1 MAETTYDYFYGAQA
15 EQFTFYRLPKVL
27 ITDPRFK
34 KVSSDAKILYGV
46 MLERMSLS
54 MKNQWI
60 DEQNRVY
67 IIFTL
72 EDIMDTFACG
82 ERKAG
87 YLLSELD
94 TKTGIGL
101 VEKKRQGLGK
111 PNLLYLKNF
120 IVKEEITAEDMQ
132 VQSGKI
138 LQVCDSR
145 DREGGMKS
153 GWEEYP
159 LSAEDTMKSTGNEK
173 NRTQS
178 GTILQVQN
186 RIIQPFSPEHSGV
199 IPFGSIEES
208 QNYGDLKERKNQ
220 NAQLQSGKNMQV
232 QSGTNMRIQSGK
244 NVQVQSGTNMLIQSG
259 KNVQLQSSTNAQVK
273 SGRKL
278 PVNNINNNNTDLSKK
293 ESIYPSIRSSPE
305 EINACREIIKKNI
318 GYGYIRAD
326 CVWKEEEYLDELVEL
341 MVETVCIV
349 EDPIKIGGKLYP
361 YELVKQRF
369 LKLEESHIRYILNS
383 LHDNTTKVKNIRG
396 YLLTSLMNASLT
408 ISHAYQAEVNYDLNN
423 PDISQG

>member
-1 MAETTYDYFYGAQA
+1 MADTTYDYFYGTQA

-60 DEQNRVY
+60 DEYNRVY

-72 EDIMDTFACG
+72 EDIMETFACG

-120 IVKEEITAEDMQ
+120 ILKEGSCAEDVQ

-138 LQVCDSR
+138 LQVCNIEKENGEKVSR
-145 DREGGMKS
+145 
-153 GWEEYP
+153 EEYAI
-159 LSAEDTMKSTGNEK
+159 SASCVETVSENNQIE
-173 NRTQS
+173 
-178 GTILQVQN
+178 
-186 RIIQPFSPEHSGV
+186 IIPFSENM
-199 IPFGSIEES
+199 ES
-208 QNYGDLKERKNQ
+208 QNCHYLETHSDKTVQFQREDNV
-220 NAQLQSGKNMQV
+220 QV
-232 QSGTNMRIQSGK
+232 KSGTNLQIQSGK
-244 NVQVQSGTNMLIQSG
+244 NVQVKNGTN
-259 KNVQLQSSTNAQVK
+259 VQDQTSNILQVK
-273 SGRKL
+273 SGNIL
-278 PVNNINNNNTDLSKK
+278 PTNNINKNNTEMSKK
-293 ESIYPSIRSSPE
+293 ESIYPSIRSTPE
-305 EINACREIIKKNI
+305 EINACRKMIKESI
-318 GYGYIRAD
+318 GYDYIHSD
-326 CVWKEEEYLDELVEL
+326 CVWNEEEYLDELVEL
-341 MVETVCIV
+341 MVETVCII
-349 EDPIKIGGKLYP
+349 EDPIKIGGKFYP
-361 YELVKQRF
+361 YAIVKQWI
-369 LKLEESHIRYILNS
+369 LSLDESHIRYILNS
-383 LHDNTTKVKNIRG
+383 LHDNKTKVRNIKS

-423 PDISQG
+423 PNVNQG

>member
-1 MAETTYDYFYGAQA
+1 MADTTYDYFYGTQA

-27 ITDPRFK
+27 ITDPRFR

-60 DEQNRVY
+60 DDYNRVY

-94 TKTGIGL
+94 SKTGVGL

-120 IVKEEITAEDMQ
+120 ILKEESSVVEVQ

-138 LQVCDSR
+138 LQVCENIESENEENNYFEESLSSVDSVKTGQEK
-145 DREGGMKS
+145 REN
-153 GWEEYP
+153 Y
-159 LSAEDTMKSTGNEK
+159 
-173 NRTQS
+173 QS
-178 GTILQVQN
+178 GKILQVKN
-186 RIIQPFSPEHSGV
+186 CKKQPFENDKKEIILFEEGIKSPNGGV
-199 IPFGSIEES
+199 S
-208 QNYGDLKERKNQ
+208 RV
-220 NAQLQSGKNMQV
+220 QSDKTVQIQSENMQV
-232 QSGTNMRIQSGK
+232 QSGKNVRIKSGKNVQVQSGKNVRIKSGK
-244 NVQVQSGTNMLIQSG
+244 NVQVQSGTN
-259 KNVQLQSSTNAQVK
+259 VQVK
-273 SGRKL
+273 SGKIL
-278 PVNNINNNNTDLSKK
+278 PVNNINNNNTEMSKK
-293 ESIYPSIRSSPE
+293 ESIYPSIRSTPE
-305 EINACREIIKKNI
+305 EISACREMIKENI
-318 GYGYIRAD
+318 GYDYIRSD
-326 CVWKEEEYLDELVEL
+326 CMWKEEEYLDELVEL

-361 YELVKQRF
+361 YEIVKQRI
-369 LKLEESHIRYILNS
+369 LDLQESHIRYILNS
-383 LHDNTTKVKNIRG
+383 LHDNRTKVRNIRG

-408 ISHAYQAEVNYDLNN
+408 ISHAYQAEVNFDLNN
-423 PDISQG
+423 PNVNQG

>member
-1 MAETTYDYFYGAQA
+1 MADTTYDYFYGTQA

-60 DEQNRVY
+60 DEYNRVY

-72 EDIMDTFACG
+72 EDIMQTFACG

-120 IVKEEITAEDMQ
+120 ILKEGSCAEDVQ

-138 LQVCDSR
+138 LQVCKNMEKENGEKVSR
-145 DREGGMKS
+145 
-153 GWEEYP
+153 EEYAI
-159 LSAEDTMKSTGNEK
+159 SASCVETVSENNQIE
-173 NRTQS
+173 
-178 GTILQVQN
+178 
-186 RIIQPFSPEHSGV
+186 IIPFSENM
-199 IPFGSIEES
+199 ES
-208 QNYGDLKERKNQ
+208 QNCHYLETHSDKTVQFQREDNV
-220 NAQLQSGKNMQV
+220 QV
-232 QSGTNMRIQSGK
+232 KSGTNLRIQSGK
-244 NVQVQSGTNMLIQSG
+244 NVQVKSGKNVRIQSG
-259 KNVQLQSSTNAQVK
+259 KNVQVKSGKIAQDKTSNILQVK
-273 SGRKL
+273 SGNIL
-278 PVNNINNNNTDLSKK
+278 PTNNINNNNTEMSKK
-293 ESIYPSIRSSPE
+293 ESIYPSIRSTPE
-305 EINACREIIKKNI
+305 EISACREMIKENI
-318 GYGYIRAD
+318 GYDYIHSD

-361 YELVKQRF
+361 YEIVKQRIMD
-369 LKLEESHIRYILNS
+369 LQESHIRYILNS
-383 LHDNTTKVKNIRG
+383 LHDNKTKVRNIRG

-408 ISHAYQAEVNYDLNN
+408 ISHAYQAEVNFDLNN
-423 PDISQG
+423 PNINQG

>member
-60 DEQNRVY
+60 DGQNRVY

-120 IVKEEITAEDMQ
+120 IVKEDSSSKDMQ

-145 DREGGMKS
+145 NMEGETKS
-153 GWEEYP
+153 GCEECP
-159 LSAEDTMKSTGNEK
+159 LSTVDTKESTGKEK
-173 NRTQS
+173 NRIQS

-186 RIIQPFSPEHSGV
+186 RIIQPFGTEYNGV
-199 IPFGSIEES
+199 VPYGSVEEAW
-208 QNYGDLKERKNQ
+208 NYGALQEQMDKNT
-220 NAQLQSGKNMQV
+220 QLQSSNDVQV
-232 QSGTNMRIQSGK
+232 QSGK
-244 NVQVQSGTNMLIQSG
+244 NVQVQSGKNMRIQSG
-259 KNVQLQSSTNAQVK
+259 KI
-273 SGRKL
+273 L
-278 PVNNINNNNTDLSKK
+278 PTNNINNNNINLSKK
-293 ESIYPSIRSSPE
+293 ESIYPSIQSKPE
-305 EINACREIIKKNI
+305 EMDAYREFIKTNI
-318 GYGYIRAD
+318 EYDFIRAD
-326 CVWKEEEYLDELVEL
+326 CRRREEEYLDELVDL

-349 EDPIKIGGKLYP
+349 EDPIKIGGKQYP
-361 YELVKQRF
+361 YEIVKQRF
-369 LKLEESHIRYILNS
+369 LKLDASHIRYILQS

-396 YLLTSLMNASLT
+396 YLLTSLMNAALT
-408 ISHAYQAEVNYDLNN
+408 INHAYQAEVNYDLYRN
-423 PDISQG
+423 QG